1 MAMGDGENDVEM
13 LQMCGLGVAMGNAG
27 PVARAAAD
35 VVVTTNDQHGVAEA
49 IRTYVLKQADVVAAG
64 ASESS

>member
-27 PVARAAAD
+27 PAAKSAAD
-35 VVVTTNDQHGVAEA
+35 VVVATNDNQGVAEA
-49 IRTYVLKQADVVAAG
+49 IREYVLKQADVVAAG
-64 ASESS
+64 ASAK